1 MWQCSNI
8 VCSFMYRA
16 GWVSSS
22 SSSMFTLLTAVTV
35 RGNTVRDTIS
45 SVVSAEQPSSSC
57 RQAETEASLAGKL
70 DAVKVVLRL
79 RYKEG
84 CWNPAYTPDKSHKWG
99 TKTQSSSWCVPSR
112 LLSVYIGNR
121 VRIKNFLRTFMH
133 RQSNFLKSILFSFY
147 ILFHLWAFKTSRQLI
162 CQNHQ

>member
-1 MWQCSNI
+1 
-8 VCSFMYRA
+8 MYRA

-57 RQAETEASLAGKL
+57 RQAETGASLAGQL

-84 CWNPAYTPDKSHKWG
+84 CWNPAYTPDMSHK
-99 TKTQSSSWCVPSR
+99 
-112 LLSVYIGNR
+112 
-121 VRIKNFLRTFMH
+121 
-133 RQSNFLKSILFSFY
+133 
-147 ILFHLWAFKTSRQLI
+147 
-162 CQNHQ
+162 